1 MQVMLDIFYGYMIS
15 ISIASTL
22 AIFWIIIKTVANIN
36 YERRTGEYFEPEV
49 LDYISLGILMANPII
64 LLTIL
69 AIYILSLLSIF
80 IRK

>member
-15 ISIASTL
+15 INIASTL
-22 AIFWIIIKTVANIN
+22 AIFWIITKVIANRK
-36 YERRTGEYFEPEV
+36 YERRTGEYFEPDV